1 MSKER
6 DELVEKVRTSAQ
18 REANAVHL
26 IEAARASEVDAQ
38 QQLWAV
44 RQELADIKSAEH
56 ERKLRESAARARYT
70 SCRTRAHKCAR
81 AHSSVSY
88 RGDMLRCVC
97 MHINRAHAR
106 VHAQAAAME
115 GAKQT

>member
-26 IEAARASEVDAQ
+26 MEAAQAREVDAQ

-70 SCRTRAHKCAR
+70 STRAHKCVC

-88 RGDMLRCVC
+88 RGDMRTL
-97 MHINRAHAR
+97 A
-106 VHAQAAAME
+106 
-115 GAKQT
+115 